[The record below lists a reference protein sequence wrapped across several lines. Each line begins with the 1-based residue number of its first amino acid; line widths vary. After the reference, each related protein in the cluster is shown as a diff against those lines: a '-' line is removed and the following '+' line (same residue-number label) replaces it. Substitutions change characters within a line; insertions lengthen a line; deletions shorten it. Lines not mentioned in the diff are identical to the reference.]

1 MTVRTVRSRVIA
13 LITATLAAAFLVPVT
28 AASAAVPSEVNIR
41 LSAEDKAGMDD
52 KTETWCKDNAGSWC
66 PYNKGVG
73 TFLKF
78 VVAGDTL
85 VLRYTVTDMS
95 GNPVTNTQVTL
106 NVNKGTGSFTGT
118 LTGTTDS
125 NGKVTFTLQNTVSA
139 AAAEPYPTSPSS
151 MTYWDPTR
159 KVSPEVKY
167 DITPTIGAALEHADW
182 VWTHTVKP
190 QSYSC
195 GTTPPAVVNIRLNS
209 EDKLSMTDKS
219 YWWTND
225 PQSFTFVKFVVAG
238 SALTLRYKVTDAS
251 NKAVPNL
258 QVVLNVGKTNLAT
271 FSGSTN
277 GITDANGNVTF
288 SLQSTTTADN
298 AEPYPTFPSNINYW
312 EDSRG
317 KSLAFESSYE
327 LEPSVC
333 SSVADGVKQ
342 NVDRVWTHTVK
353 PASDLPVPDSVNIR
367 LASSLVDKNWNALE
381 ATDWLGG
388 AAGAGNKA
396 YVKYVDAGATLN
408 LVYRATNAATG
419 DPVANKTL
427 SLTFNAT
434 ADPTEQ
440 ASWTSSGS
448 TIAGGTKVTIT
459 AQTDASG
466 YATFS
471 IKNTNSTSNAEP
483 APSAWNVAN
492 ASWTATPKVELK
504 GSLVPSLGAKTE
516 VVDYLWPHI
525 TKTGGSVTTSTLPT
539 AVVAR
544 LVNPS
549 IDTTTNA
556 FDASSWVAQYFALGT
571 KAYVQYVSVG
581 SAMTLTYKVTD
592 AAGNTMPGI
601 PVRLKVNA
609 PADKPLRTSFL
620 AGGLV
625 VSAGQ
630 PVYLKGT
637 TNDAGLVT
645 FTMTNTNNNTD
656 AEPVPTVLNQP
667 NPSWTASPAVELGS
681 NIQITVGA
689 GSEVTDI
696 YFPHFTQVTEQ
707 VKAGTPGAPTLSSV
721 VAGNGKLTINFTAG
735 AAGTGGATKYY
746 GYSLDGG
753 KTWVDSSKNTKS
765 PLTLTTGI
773 VNGTTYAV
781 KVRAWNVVG
790 PGLSSMPISATPKA
804 DAPGAPTLS
813 GVAAGA
819 GQLTLTFKAP
829 TSNGGAAITSY
840 QYSLDGAKTW
850 SNLTGTASP
859 VTITGLG
866 YAVAYTVAL
875 RAVNSTGPG
884 LPSASKAATTTKIAQ
899 TINFTPAT
907 AMKVGAEVTLTA
919 TTTPVGRPVTF
930 TAAAS
935 NVCIIVNS
943 TTLRAL
949 AKGSC
954 TVTAKL
960 AGDATYLPAKDVAV
974 KITVS

>member
-1 MTVRTVRSRVIA
+1 MTIRANRSRVVA
-13 LITATLAAAFLVPVT
+13 LIASTLAAASLVPGT
-28 AASAAVPSEVNIR
+28 SASAAVPSEVNIR
-41 LSAEDKAGMDD
+41 LSADDTAGMDN
-52 KTETWCKDNAGSWC
+52 KTETWCKDNRNSWC
-66 PYNKGVG
+66 PYDKGVG
-73 TFLKF
+73 TYLKF
-78 VVAGDTL
+78 VIAGDTL

-95 GNPVTNTQVTL
+95 GNAVANTLVTL
-106 NVNKGTGSFTGT
+106 NVNKGSGSFTGS

-125 NGKVTFTLQNTVSA
+125 NGKVTFTLQNTVSS

-151 MTYWDPTR
+151 MTNWDASR

-195 GTTPPAVVNIRLNS
+195 GTTPPAIVNIRLNPD
-209 EDKLSMTDKS
+209 DKVSMTDKS
-219 YWWTND
+219 YWWTSD
-225 PQSFTFVKFVVAG
+225 AQSFTFVKFVIAG
-238 SALTLRYKVTDAS
+238 SALTLRYKVTDGS

-258 QVVLNVGKTNLAT
+258 QVILNVGKTNRAT
-271 FSGSTN
+271 FSGSTS
-277 GITDANGNVTF
+277 GTTDANGNVTF
-288 SLQSTTTADN
+288 SLQSTTSADD
-298 AEPYPTFPSNINYW
+298 AEPYPTAPSNINYW
-312 EDSRG
+312 DDSRG
-317 KSLAFESSYE
+317 KTLAFESAYE

-333 SSVADGVKQ
+333 SSVADGVTQ
-342 NVDRVWTHTVK
+342 RVDRVWTHTVK
-353 PASDLPVPDSVNIR
+353 PASDMPVPDSVNIR
-367 LASSLVDKNWNALE
+367 LASSLVDKNWNAYE
-381 ATDWLGG
+381 ATDWLGAT
-388 AAGAGNKA
+388 AAAGNKA

-408 LVYRATNAATG
+408 LVYRATNATTG
-419 DPVANKTL
+419 DPVANKPL
-427 SLTFNAT
+427 SLTFNAS
-434 ADPTEQ
+434 ADAAEQ
-440 ASWTSSGS
+440 ASWTSSGT

-459 AQTDASG
+459 SQTDASG

-471 IKNTNSTSNAEP
+471 IKNTNSATAAEP
-483 APSAWNVAN
+483 APSAWNLAN

-504 GSLVPSLGAKTE
+504 GSLLPSVGAKTE

-525 TKTGGSVTTSTLPT
+525 TKSGGSVTSSTLPT
-539 AVVAR
+539 AVVVR
-544 LVNPS
+544 LVSPS

-556 FDASSWVAQYFALGT
+556 FDASSWVAQWFALGT

-581 SAMTLTYKVTD
+581 SPMTLTYKVTD

-609 PADKPLRTSFL
+609 PGDKPLRTSFL

-637 TNDAGLVT
+637 TNDSGLVT
-645 FTMTNTNNNTD
+645 FAMTNTNNNTD

-681 NIQITVGA
+681 NIQVTVGA

-707 VKAGTPGAPTLSSV
+707 VKAGTPGAPTLNSV
-721 VAGNGKLTINFTAG
+721 VAGNAKLTINFTAG
-735 AAGTGGATKYY
+735 AAGAGGVTKYY

-765 PLTLTTGI
+765 PIALTTGI
-773 VNGTTYAV
+773 VNGTTYSV
-781 KVRAWNVVG
+781 KVRAWNVTG
-790 PGLSSMPISATPKA
+790 PGLSSSAVSATPKA

-813 GVAAGA
+813 AVAGGP

-829 TSNGGAAITSY
+829 TSNGGAAITGY

-850 SNLTGTASP
+850 NNLATTTSP
-859 VTITGLG
+859 AVVTGLG
-866 YAVAYTVAL
+866 YAVAYSVAM

-884 LPSASKAATTTKIAQ
+884 LASGLKAATTTKIAQ
-899 TINFTPAT
+899 TITFKPVT
-907 AMKVGAEVTLTA
+907 ALKVGAELTLSA
-919 TTTPVGRPVTF
+919 TTTPVGRTVTF
-930 TAAAS
+930 TATPS
-935 NVCIIVNS
+935 SVCVVVNS

-954 TVTAKL
+954 TVTASL
-960 AGDATYLPAKDVAV
+960 AGDATYAAATNVTA